1 MTMFM
6 VNPYQAG
13 GSPGRHIYPSLTN
26 PGAETADTT
35 GWTNETGAL
44 GVRNSSPSPHA
55 GSRYF
60 YGGTVVST
68 IARQR
73 IDLVAAGWTTAEL
86 DTGNVQA
93 IVSWY
98 QGNYSRDADN
108 GGLGLRALDGS
119 QVAIGADDYSAM
131 QDLTAWVY
139 RTHTKTLP
147 TLTRYVDIL
156 IKCNRSGGANN
167 DTYIDDISLLT
178 KNY

>member
-1 MTMFM
+1 MSMM
-6 VNPYQAG
+6 LVNPFQAG
-13 GSPGRHIYPSLTN
+13 GDGSKYFIPALTN
-26 PGAETADTT
+26 PGAEAGDTS
-35 GWTNETGAL
+35 GWTNETGAI
-44 GVRNSSPSPHA
+44 GVRNASPSPRT
-55 GSRYF
+55 GSWYF
-60 YGGTVVST
+60 YGGTVVSS

-73 IDLVAAGWTTAEL
+73 VDLLAAGWTAGEL
-86 DTGNVQA
+86 DTGTINA

-98 QGNYSRDADN
+98 QGNYSSDGDN

-131 QDLTAWVY
+131 QDLTAWVA
-139 RTHTKTLP
+139 RSHTKTLP

-156 IKCNRSGGANN
+156 IKCVRTGGTNN